1 MDRLELHVRTA
12 ANNVVEAK
20 KELAEARDHQKKSG
34 KCLCYLVIL
43 GMIAL
48 GVILY
53 FVLRPKEKTPAPKAF
68 LSFEGPMATEDNFPA
83 DNSSLSS

>member
-1 MDRLELHVRTA
+1 MRTA

-20 KELAEARDHQKKSG
+20 KELAEAREHQRKGG
-34 KCLCYLVIL
+34 KCLCYLIIL

-68 LSFEGPMATEDNFPA
+68 LSFEGPMASVATFPA
-83 DNSSLSS
+83 DNSSLSTYFL

>member
-1 MDRLELHVRTA
+1 MRTA

-20 KELAEARDHQKKSG
+20 KELAEAREHQKKSG

-53 FVLRPKEKTPAPKAF
+53 FVLRPKDKTPAPKAF
-68 LSFEGPMATEDNFPA
+68 LSFEGPVATIDTFPA
-83 DNSSLSS
+83 DNSSLSSYFL